1 MSALVPRNSNY
12 TVYTAMQLSDAVETI
27 NSQAIAGY
35 LADSNGDLLLCT
47 GTVTVTGGGTG
58 FAKGCL
64 YIKTDVATGTTGLY
78 CNKGTNTSC
87 SFTAVTQA

>member
-1 MSALVPRNSNY
+1 MAITRNSYFTGYNG
-12 TVYTAMQLSDAVETI
+12 VQLQGETETI
-27 NSQAIAGY
+27 NSQSIKGN
-35 LADSNGDLLLCT
+35 LADSNGDLLHCS
-47 GTVTVTGGGTG
+47 GTVTITDGGTG

-87 SFTAVTQA
+87 QFTAITQA